1 MGGSHMIRRHFNF
14 AANWWFRNG
23 IRGAVAN
30 LIISGSC
37 LSCAIWV
44 AASASLSSKTVSAV
58 PELILVYAVPIFLIG
73 FAAGVLSYQHSFGI
87 VMTVVAALLGS
98 FLGVLAGGII
108 ISAIDTN
115 NLIYP
120 HGEYPS
126 LGYAGWLILTTTLG
140 GILAAIGVIVLAGSI
155 RKIVKR
161 TG

>member
-1 MGGSHMIRRHFNF
+1 MFHRQFNLVT
-14 AANWWFRNG
+14 NWWFRNG
-23 IRGAVAN
+23 IRGAMAN

-37 LSCAIWV
+37 LSCAIWF
-44 AASASLSSKTVSAV
+44 AASASLSSQTVSAV
-58 PELILVYAVPIFLIG
+58 PELILVYVVPIFLIG
-73 FAAGVLSYQHSFGI
+73 FAAGVLSYRHSFGI

-98 FLGVLAGGII
+98 FFGVLAGGII

-140 GILAAIGVIVLAGSI
+140 GILLAICVIVLAGAI
-155 RKIVKR
+155 RKIVRR